1 MKETVKKT
9 HKDISDDDDDNDYDK
24 REKKETRSDK
34 HDKKSTLLHIYVTT
48 SNLPNAGTNAN
59 VFLQLYKTKRIDAT
73 TTNNKKQ
80 PSLIESLKFP
90 LENLKSSSP
99 PSTKK
104 FQPGHTDLFEIEDD
118 SFDAQH
124 DQLERIRVSTDAR
137 PFVNAGWHLKRIV
150 IRVPSNDDD
159 QEEKDEY
166 TFECGQWLDALEA
179 KDKKTQRDL
188 YPTETRKSK
197 TKKTNSKDKETRDNF
212 LLFNKVKENRKRSK
226 DEFDDESHDSSFE
239 SDSRSDDRD
248 RSSSRQSVDS
258 HRRNSS
264 KK

>member
-1 MKETVKKT
+1 MKETVKKI
-9 HKDISDDDDDNDYDK
+9 ISDDDDDNDYDK

-34 HDKKSTLLHIYVTT
+34 HDKKPTLLHIYVTT

-73 TTNNKKQ
+73 NNNKKQ
-80 PSLIESLKFP
+80 PLLIESFKFP

-150 IRVPSNDDD
+150 IRVPSNDNDK
-159 QEEKDEY
+159 EEKEEY

-188 YPTETRKSK
+188 YPTERKSK
-197 TKKTNSKDKETRDNF
+197 TKTNSKDKETRDNF
-212 LLFNKVKENRKRSK
+212 LLFNKVKENKKRSK
-226 DEFDDESHDSSFE
+226 DEFDDESRDSSFE